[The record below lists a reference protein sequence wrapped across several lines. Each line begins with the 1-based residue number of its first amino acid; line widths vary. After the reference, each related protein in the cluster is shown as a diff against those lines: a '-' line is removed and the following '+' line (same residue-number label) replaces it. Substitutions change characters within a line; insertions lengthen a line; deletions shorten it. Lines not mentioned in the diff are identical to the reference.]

1 MTEAIKTF
9 LRSALALA
17 VLLLALSLAI
27 IAFDTEEPWH
37 ERSGTERYLP
47 LPEHS
52 SSPR

>member
-1 MTEAIKTF
+1 MKEAIKIF

-37 ERSGTERYLP
+37 ERTDTERYLP

>member
-1 MTEAIKTF
+1 MTEALKIF

-37 ERSGTERYLP
+37 ERDGTERYLP

-52 SSPR
+52 SSPQ

>member
-1 MTEAIKTF
+1 MTEAIKMF

-27 IAFDTEEPWH
+27 IAFDTEESWH
-37 ERSGTERYLP
+37 ERTDTEKYLP

-52 SSPR
+52 LSPR

>member
-1 MTEAIKTF
+1 MIDFLKMF

-27 IAFDTEEPWH
+27 IAFDTEEPWY
-37 ERSGTERYLP
+37 ERSDTERYLP